1 MKNQFSLE
9 IDEVSATENYEHI
22 LKIAKNQQYVIK
34 IILNL
39 RERI

>member
-22 LKIAKNQQYVIK
+22 LKIAKISSM
-34 IILNL
+34 L
-39 RERI
+39 